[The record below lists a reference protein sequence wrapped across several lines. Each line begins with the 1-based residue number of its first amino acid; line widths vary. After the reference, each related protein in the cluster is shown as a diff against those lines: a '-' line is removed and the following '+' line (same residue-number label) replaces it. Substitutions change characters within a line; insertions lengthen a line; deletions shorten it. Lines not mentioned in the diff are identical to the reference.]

1 MVFDEDPSFK
11 AILEDVAPVKL
22 VDGITI
28 PVKTA
33 FEVVKETAAPYTP
46 EKVFEITGV
55 EPGILLRIAKDFTN
69 LKGVIDDGWY
79 TSKNGTD
86 VQLYQLICI
95 ANAMN
100 GNIDIPGVWL

>member
-33 FEVVKETAAPYTP
+33 FEVVKEDS
-46 EKVFEITGV
+46 
-55 EPGILLRIAKDFTN
+55 GILTHRRSI
-69 LKGVIDDGWY
+69 
-79 TSKNGTD
+79 
-86 VQLYQLICI
+86 
-95 ANAMN
+95 
-100 GNIDIPGVWL
+100 